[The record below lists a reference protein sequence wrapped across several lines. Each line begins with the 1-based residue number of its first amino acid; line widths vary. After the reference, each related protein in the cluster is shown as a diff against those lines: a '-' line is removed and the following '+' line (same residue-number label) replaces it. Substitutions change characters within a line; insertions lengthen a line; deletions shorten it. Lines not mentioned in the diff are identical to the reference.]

1 MVRKGQKIPWI
12 QSLDLGCAHVSCL
25 QYNVTLGMTQFG
37 HMDQDQSVQV
47 LCWDHEFLWDT
58 TEIWPQGQERGIWRA
73 VPSQHLAEIVEDCE
87 CHERL
92 LALTTGCWP
101 SPLAADPWWRPRA
114 GAWSPLVWYRG
125 EVCLSH
131 SSSCFSCRADCC
143 YLALVNSWLCNIQIM
158 QPAAL

>member
-1 MVRKGQKIPWI
+1 MRKMVRKGQKIPWI

-101 SPLAADPWWRPRA
+101 LMEAK
-114 GAWSPLVWYRG
+114 GWSVVTSGLVQGGGLFVPQLQLLQLQSR
-125 EVCLSH
+125 LLL
-131 SSSCFSCRADCC
+131 FSFGKF
-143 YLALVNSWLCNIQIM
+143 LTL
-158 QPAAL
+158 